1 MFYRELETPE
11 MNGVLFKP
19 RGNRRDTHDYS
30 NQEDLNKTTN
40 FSISEIL
47 RPEFGQ
53 RRTEQTSYRE
63 PCQVKQETFSGL
75 NHYVN
80 TPTPYRSSFYNIDD
94 IFRRYKTFMCSASK
108 HDINETSGSLEKSIA
123 NDIKPFEEIKTKSD
137 PDALETLDSGNSD
150 SGNSVWP
157 AWVYC
162 TRYSDRPS
170 AGPRTKKVRHRTI
183 KPPSDEKRPR
193 TAFTNEQLHRLK
205 KEFNEC
211 RYLTEKRRRTLA
223 EDLSL
228 SESQIKIWFQNKR
241 AKVKKTSEAKNT
253 LALNLI
259 AEGLY
264 DHSTIPTT
272 KSNPTDSD

>member
-1 MFYRELETPE
+1 MTGKKTGSVHIEEYTYICF
-11 MNGVLFKP
+11 
-19 RGNRRDTHDYS
+19 RDVTHIPNLILSTLCIMPYIILC
-30 NQEDLNKTTN
+30 DLTQDFHFT
-40 FSISEIL
+40 
-47 RPEFGQ
+47 
-53 RRTEQTSYRE
+53 
-63 PCQVKQETFSGL
+63 
-75 NHYVN
+75 
-80 TPTPYRSSFYNIDD
+80 
-94 IFRRYKTFMCSASK
+94 
-108 HDINETSGSLEKSIA
+108 
-123 NDIKPFEEIKTKSD
+123 
-137 PDALETLDSGNSD
+137 
-150 SGNSVWP
+150 
-157 AWVYC
+157 
-162 TRYSDRPS
+162 
-170 AGPRTKKVRHRTI
+170 GPRTKKVRHRTI